1 MKSKSI
7 LLLSILTLFSG
18 YAFCQA
24 TSSAAASG
32 AAPAVEQTSNSATKI
47 SIKQDADYSQASV
60 QTRMPVDS
68 EKYVNGELV
77 KPKNTESSPVM
88 GADPSPAP
96 VFTTMEAASQ
106 AGINPLA
113 TQNVEVAPTAQD
125 AAPDIE
131 KDNLILDWIRQNKDG
146 IIAGA
151 FILFIGLGLSYYNK
165 MRTDAQL
172 KEIEED
178 TDSQQD
184 D

>member
-1 MKSKSI
+1 MKIKSI
-7 LLLSILTLFSG
+7 LLLSTLALVSS
-18 YAFCQA
+18 YAFCQPA
-24 TSSAAASG
+24 SSASS
-32 AAPAVEQTSNSATKI
+32 PSTPVEHTSNSATKI
-47 SIKQDADYSQASV
+47 SIKQDSDYSQSGV

-68 EKYVNGELV
+68 EKYVNGQLI
-77 KPKNTESSPVM
+77 KPNNTDVPPAM

-113 TQNVEVAPTAQD
+113 TQNVEVAPA
-125 AAPDIE
+125 APEVAPDIE
-131 KDNLILDWIRQNKDG
+131 KDNLIMDWIRQNKDG
-146 IIAGA
+146 IMAGA

-172 KEIEED
+172 REIEED